1 MTLILSLRLSTV
13 EVFATSSVQLMEAC
27 LRVMLMELIPS
38 ELEGIRSICFQVFS
52 EKTVESLSALG

>member
-13 EVFATSSVQLMEAC
+13 EVFATSSVQLIEAC

-38 ELEGIRSICFQVFS
+38 ELEGIQSICLQVFS
-52 EKTVESLSALG
+52 EKTVESLSASR

>member
-38 ELEGIRSICFQVFS
+38 ELEGIQSICYLFS
-52 EKTVESLSALG
+52 SLF